1 MNSHFFEHIADQQIQ
16 HYVPAAYRAWQSSH
30 LIPKPRSLEQPLG
43 HAQCAEVACIAYS
56 VVVGHSPGGIAQ
68 VQEVASTEMEL
79 CRPGHDLGMT
89 VHVEVP
95 ETTRNAGNPEANL
108 ELAGDLGYMQ
118 DE

>member
-16 HYVPAAYRAWQSSH
+16 HYDPAAYRALQSFH
-30 LIPKPRSLEQPLG
+30 LTPKPRSLEQPPG
-43 HAQCAEVACIAYS
+43 HAQGAEVACIAYS
-56 VVVGHSPGGIAQ
+56 VVVGHSPAGIAQ
-68 VQEVASTEMEL
+68 VQEVASAEMEL
-79 CRPGHDLGMT
+79 CMPGHDLGMT

-95 ETTRNAGNPEANL
+95 EKTKNAGNPEVNL